1 MVIVYYVNTYYLDAA
16 LETIQAVKNVAELH
30 VLIEVSP
37 ESRKTNIIDIGELNG
52 FNYLEKPET
61 VLGPEKW
68 KQIERYFEGVAG
80 VQFVVHGFKRSL
92 SLASYKTA
100 ALCGKYINT
109 LKPDVIHFDSISPR
123 LIGMYPY
130 LVNKKIFITVH
141 DPVPHSG
148 EGSWKIKMTEY
159 VFFHLAKGLF
169 FYSRFASEQFAG
181 FYPGISAGKYVIRFQ
196 PFTFIQQFASD
207 TPSESNGILF
217 FGRILV
223 YKGVDMLLEAIPA
236 VLKKYPDEKFIIAG
250 EPLNCELDQQLLNRY
265 RDNIQVISAYI
276 STENLAR
283 LIKKSK
289 FVICPYRD
297 ATQSGVLMTAYAL
310 GKMVV
315 GTNVGAFPEYIHDD
329 VNGILMEPDPASIA
343 DKIITALDGEHYKIL
358 EKNITAGYSRLIGE
372 QNRQC
377 LLTAFRNG

>member
-16 LETIQAVKNVAELH
+16 LETIQVVKNMAELH
-30 VLIEVSP
+30 VLIEISP
-37 ESRKTNIIDIGELNG
+37 ESRKTNIIDVGELDR

-61 VLGPEKW
+61 ILGSEKW

-80 VQFVVHGFKRSL
+80 VQFVVYGFKRSF
-92 SLASYKTA
+92 SLASYQTA
-100 ALCGKYINT
+100 SLCGKYINS
-109 LKPDVIHFDSISPR
+109 LKPDVVQFDSISPR
-123 LIGMYPY
+123 IIGMYPY
-130 LVNKKIFITVH
+130 LGNKKIFITVH

-148 EGSWKIKMTEY
+148 EGSWKIKMAEY
-159 VFFHLAKGLF
+159 LFFHLAKGLF
-169 FYSRFASEQFAG
+169 FYSRFASEQFAR
-181 FYPGISAGKYVIRFQ
+181 FYPRISARRYVIRFQ

-207 TPSESNGILF
+207 TEPESHGILF
-217 FGRILV
+217 FGRILI

-265 RDNIQVISAYI
+265 RNNIQVISEYI

-283 LIKKSK
+283 LIKKAK
-289 FVICPYRD
+289 FVVCPYRD

-315 GTNVGAFPEYIHDD
+315 GTNVGAFPEYIHDN

-343 DKIITALDGEHYKIL
+343 GKIITALDGERYKKL
-358 EKNITAGYSRLIGE
+358 EKNITAGYSPVISE
-372 QNRQC
+372 QNQQC